1 MDLVTWKKMRPL
13 HQAQAKALIDKEV
26 AGSLSKDKDYPYSGV
41 MGKMLRRPERDYA
54 FALGILRL
62 RTDLQSDVLQIFHL
76 LLERNFIIEETLIHP
91 INLNTT
97 DANVGRVLCTLR
109 CFEEWRIDQFNNLGP
124 DFIFDAPLKW
134 LAIIIVRSNSEYHSL
149 FTYLKDAKVLG
160 EFNEHDYQRIRG
172 ALGEWTA
179 GNGEKVATE
188 CLTDPRPFG
197 FVLPIQGVQEV
208 QNAIPHA
215 ASRLLSITELC
226 CEIGTATLQDIRE
239 ESAS

>member
-76 LLERNFIIEETLIHP
+76 LLEKNFIIEETLIHL

-109 CFEEWRIDQFNNLGP
+109 CFEEWRID
-124 DFIFDAPLKW
+124 
-134 LAIIIVRSNSEYHSL
+134 
-149 FTYLKDAKVLG
+149 
-160 EFNEHDYQRIRG
+160 
-172 ALGEWTA
+172 
-179 GNGEKVATE
+179 
-188 CLTDPRPFG
+188 
-197 FVLPIQGVQEV
+197 
-208 QNAIPHA
+208 
-215 ASRLLSITELC
+215 
-226 CEIGTATLQDIRE
+226 
-239 ESAS
+239 